1 MRKRVKVEFQDDSG
15 TKYTLAVEGR
25 LSREKVLKI
34 MDLMEL
40 VDGSA
45 PMEQP
50 NVDQSTTFG
59 RVFKIIQTS
68 YEGKEFST
76 ADIAREYEELHNEP
90 IGLSTIST
98 YLSRMCERGHLRRQ
112 KFGNSWVYRQVYL
125 AERTAGQLPL
135 K

>member
-1 MRKRVKVEFQDDSG
+1 LRKRVKVEFQDDSG

-45 PMEQP
+45 QMEQP

-68 YEGKEFST
+68 YSGKEFST

-98 YLSRMCERGHLRRQ
+98 YLSRMCERGQLRRQ

-125 AERTAGQLPL
+125 AERASGQLPL

>member
-1 MRKRVKVEFQDDSG
+1 
-15 TKYTLAVEGR
+15 
-25 LSREKVLKI
+25 

-50 NVDQSTTFG
+50 NVDQVTTFG
-59 RVFKIIQTS
+59 RVFKIIQTL